1 LIWLYY
7 FLMRKSFATQPAF
20 FATHDLLEHPALNA
34 LDGIESLIDWS
45 VLEAL
50 LPKGKGETG
59 RLGYASLTLFRALL
73 LGLWHDLSDVKLE
86 AQLARDLMFRKF
98 CRLELDQGVPQ
109 ASTIGRFRIALEKSG
124 RLNVVLT
131 EINAQLSA
139 QNVILQEGR
148 VAIVDATVI
157 EAAQSGI
164 RKGDPEA
171 GSHVKVN
178 AKGKMQAQWGYQAF
192 VNIDEDGF
200 IFSTTLTPGN
210 KHEINSLM
218 DLLDG
223 SEEMLFADSAYSS
236 QKIRDWMADHD
247 ISDRVQRK
255 GYRNRKLSVRDRA
268 RNVEIGVT
276 RGRVE
281 AIFGHMKRLWGM
293 ARSRFMGL
301 ARTHTQFQ
309 IAAIGWNLQKGAR
322 FRRMFG

>member
-1 LIWLYY
+1 
-7 FLMRKSFATQPAF
+7 MRKSFITQPALF
-20 FATHDLLEHPALNA
+20 TTHDLLDHPALGA
-34 LDGIESLIDWS
+34 LDGIESLINWPA
-45 VLEAL
+45 LELL

-59 RLGYASLTLFRALL
+59 RPGYAAMTLFRALL

-98 CRLELDQGVPQ
+98 YRLELDQGVPQ
-109 ASTIGRFRIALEKSG
+109 ASTIGRFRVALERSG
-124 RLNVVLT
+124 QLGAVLNEINGQLLQANVV
-131 EINAQLSA
+131 
-139 QNVILQEGR
+139 LQEGR

-164 RKGDPEA
+164 RKGDPDA

-178 AKGKMQAQWGYQAF
+178 AKGKMQAKWGFQAF

-200 IFSTTLTPGN
+200 IFATALTPGN
-210 KHEINSLM
+210 KHEINSLTG
-218 DLLDG
+218 LLDE
-223 SEEMLFADSAYSS
+223 SEDMLFADSAYSS
-236 QKIRDWMADHD
+236 RKVRNWMNENN
-247 ISDRVQRK
+247 IKDRVQRK
-255 GYRNRKLSVRDRA
+255 GYRNRKLSPQDRA

-293 ARSRFMGL
+293 ARSRFMGR
-301 ARTHTQFQ
+301 ARTHAQFQ

-322 FRRMFG
+322 FRQAFG

>member
-1 LIWLYY
+1 MIWLYY
-7 FLMRKSFATQPAF
+7 FLMRKSFATQPAL
-20 FATHDLLEHPALNA
+20 FATHDLLDHPALSA

-109 ASTIGRFRIALEKSG
+109 ASTIGRFRISLEKSG
-124 RLNVVLT
+124 RLEAVLT
-131 EINAQLSA
+131 EINAQLCA

-148 VAIVDATVI
+148 VAIVDETVV

-178 AKGKMQAQWGYQAF
+178 PKGKMQAKW
-192 VNIDEDGF
+192 
-200 IFSTTLTPGN
+200 
-210 KHEINSLM
+210 
-218 DLLDG
+218 
-223 SEEMLFADSAYSS
+223 
-236 QKIRDWMADHD
+236 
-247 ISDRVQRK
+247 
-255 GYRNRKLSVRDRA
+255 GYRNRKLSVQDRA
-268 RNVEIGVT
+268 RNIEIVVT
-276 RGRVE
+276 RGRVGV
-281 AIFGHMKRLWGM
+281 IFGHMKRLWGM
-293 ARSRFMGL
+293 ARSRFIGL

-309 IAAIGWNLQKGAR
+309 IAAIGWNLQKGTK
-322 FRRMFG
+322 FRQMFG

>member
-1 LIWLYY
+1 
-7 FLMRKSFATQPAF
+7 MRKSFTTQPAL
-20 FATHDLLEHPALNA
+20 FATHDLLDHPALSA
-34 LDGIESLIDWS
+34 LDEIESLIDWPA
-45 VLEAL
+45 LELL
-50 LPKGKGETG
+50 LPEGKGETG
-59 RLGYASLTLFRALL
+59 RPGYAAMTLFRALL

-124 RLNVVLT
+124 RLEAVLA
-131 EINAQLSA
+131 EINTQLSS

-178 AKGKMQAQWGYQAF
+178 AKGKMQAKWGYQAF
-192 VNIDEDGF
+192 LNIDEDGF
-200 IFSTTLTPGN
+200 IFATTMTPGN
-210 KHEINSLM
+210 EHEINSLTH
-218 DLLDG
+218 LLDR
-223 SEEMLFADSAYSS
+223 SEDMLFADSAYSS
-236 QKIRDWMADHD
+236 QRTRDWMAEND

-255 GYRNRKLSVRDRA
+255 GYRNRKLTADDRA

-281 AIFGHMKRLWGM
+281 AVFGHMKRLWGL

>member
-1 LIWLYY
+1 
-7 FLMRKSFATQPAF
+7 MRKSFITQPALF
-20 FATHDLLEHPALNA
+20 TTHDLLDHPALGA
-34 LDGIESLIDWS
+34 LDGIESLINWPA
-45 VLEAL
+45 LELL

-59 RLGYASLTLFRALL
+59 RPGYAAMTLFRALL

-109 ASTIGRFRIALEKSG
+109 ASTIGRFRVALERSG
-124 RLNVVLT
+124 QLGVVLNEINGQLLQANVV
-131 EINAQLSA
+131 
-139 QNVILQEGR
+139 LQEGR

-164 RKGDPEA
+164 RKGDPDA

-178 AKGKMQAQWGYQAF
+178 AKGKMQAKWGFQAF
-192 VNIDEDGF
+192 VNINEDGF
-200 IFSTTLTPGN
+200 IFATALTPGN
-210 KHEINSLM
+210 KHEINSLTG
-218 DLLDG
+218 LLDG
-223 SEEMLFADSAYSS
+223 SEDMLFADSAYSS
-236 QKIRDWMADHD
+236 RKVRNWMNENN
-247 ISDRVQRK
+247 IKDRIQRK
-255 GYRNRKLSVRDRA
+255 GYRNRKLSPQDRA

-293 ARSRFMGL
+293 ARSRFMGR
-301 ARTHTQFQ
+301 ARTHAQFQ

-322 FRRMFG
+322 FRQAFG